1 MLNGQNYKN
10 LLFALPNAILRVSRA
25 GTLEDFIPAA
35 GKFPGFTIGEIAGL
49 EIGLVLPPEIS
60 LPLLSSVKRVFET
73 HRSQSFS
80 CQVEIEN
87 HQKHLESLIVPCSEN
102 RTLAI
107 IRDVTDRIHIDEA
120 LIESEE
126 RFKAL
131 SDSSPI
137 GIYQTDTEG
146 RCIYINKRLLDITG
160 LTLEESLGFG
170 WFNSIHPKEKAAE
183 LSKIFYARNQRSMY
197 KSEFRILRPDGE
209 VRWLN
214 VRSTTMQ
221 TEDGRILGRV
231 GTAIDITEEK
241 QAQQVLEHLATHD
254 TLTNLPNRNLFYDI
268 VTHAIMLAK
277 REMKIVVV
285 MLLDLDDFKAIND
298 EYGHVVADMILQEV
312 SVKLRQS
319 VRESDTVA
327 RLAGDE
333 FTIALENISNPEDA
347 WKIAEK
353 ILTNLSEPFT
363 VNRQQ
368 FSVNASIGISL
379 YPKDGQDIESLIKA
393 ADAAMYTVKKTSKKG
408 IKFFSRDL

>member
-1 MLNGQNYKN
+1 MLNGQNYLN
-10 LLFALPNAILRVSRA
+10 LLLTLPNAILRVSRE
-25 GTLEDFIPAA
+25 GILEDFIPAA
-35 GKFPGFTIGEIAGL
+35 SKSPGFSFGQIVGM
-49 EIGLVLPPEIS
+49 EIGSILPEEIS
-60 LPLLSSVKRVFET
+60 LPLLYSVKQALT
-73 HRSQSFS
+73 SHRSQRFS
-80 CQVEIEN
+80 CQIEIEN
-87 HQKHLESLIVPCSEN
+87 HQKHLESLIVPYSEN
-102 RTLAI
+102 KTLAI
-107 IRDVTDRIHIDEA
+107 IRDVTDRIHKDEA
-120 LIESEE
+120 LLESEE

-160 LTLEESLGFG
+160 LSLEESLGFG

-183 LSKIFYARNQRSMY
+183 LSKIISARNQRSMY

-231 GTAIDITEEK
+231 GTVIDITEEK

-254 TLTNLPNRNLFYDI
+254 ALTNLPNRNLFYDI
-268 VTHAIMLAK
+268 ATHAIMLAK

-298 EYGHVVADMILQEV
+298 EFGHVVADMILQEI
-312 SVKLRQS
+312 SVKLKQS

-333 FTIALENISNPEDA
+333 FTIALENISNREDA
-347 WKIAEK
+347 WRIAEK
-353 ILTNLSEPFT
+353 ILSNLSEPFI
-363 VNRQQ
+363 VNNQQ

-379 YPKDGQDIESLIKA
+379 YPRDGQDIESLIKA
-393 ADAAMYTVKKTSKKG
+393 ADAAMYAVKKTSKKG
-408 IKFFSRDL
+408 IKFFSRDH

>member
-1 MLNGQNYKN
+1 MSKGQNYNK
-10 LLFALPNAILRVSRA
+10 LLIALPNAILRVSRE

-35 GKFPGFTIGEIAGL
+35 GKIPSFSFGEISGM
-49 EIGLVLPPEIS
+49 EIGTVLPQEIS
-60 LPLLSSVKRVFET
+60 SPLSYFVILALDT
-73 HRSQSFS
+73 HRSQRFS

-87 HQKHLESLIVPCSEN
+87 HQKNLESLIVPCSEN

-107 IRDVTDRIHIDEA
+107 IRDMTNRKHKDEA
-120 LIESEE
+120 LLESEE

-137 GIYQTDTEG
+137 GIYQTDTDG

-160 LTLEESLGFG
+160 LTEEESLGFG

-183 LSKIFYARNQRSMY
+183 LSKIFYARNQLSMY
-197 KSEFRILRPDGE
+197 KSEFRIRRPDGE

-298 EYGHVVADMILQEV
+298 KFGHVMADRVLQEV
-312 SVKLRQS
+312 SVKLKKS

-347 WKIAEK
+347 LKIAEK
-353 ILTNLSEPFT
+353 ILMNLSESFIL
-363 VNRQQ
+363 NRQK
-368 FSVNASIGISL
+368 FSINASIGISL

-393 ADAAMYTVKKTSKKG
+393 ADAAMYAVKKTSKKG
-408 IKFFSRDL
+408 IRLFSSDQ